1 MDLLITRPSSEWL
14 FFSWS
19 HSFLPIILLLCQAAC
34 IAASS
39 HKFTP
44 NHYRSHIN
52 MVKLHTSVLAITL
65 AMGSALADS
74 RPHPLTR
81 PYTPPGI
88 LNPFVTREGLFA
100 R

>member
-1 MDLLITRPSSEWL
+1 
-14 FFSWS
+14 
-19 HSFLPIILLLCQAAC
+19 
-34 IAASS
+34 
-39 HKFTP
+39 
-44 NHYRSHIN
+44 
-52 MVKLHTSVLAITL
+52 MVKLHTSLLAITL